1 MGGLHQIHV
10 ITKSKKDKALTFE
23 GQAQSIV
30 KVSPL
35 KGLGF
40 RV

>member
-1 MGGLHQIHV
+1 MSSPNQ
-10 ITKSKKDKALTFE
+10 KKDKALTFE
-23 GQAQSIV
+23 VQAQSIV
-30 KVSPL
+30 KVSPQ